1 MHLIQCYTPNLRLPP
16 QTFVHDKT
24 MTYADAI
31 RYTKESASNTV
42 GQELSDK
49 YAAITEELL
58 SELSP
63 LLDLV
68 ESELSRLGA
77 QMDRA
82 RRRLTRMY
90 RTNNLY
96 SKDIG
101 DYVLKVM

>member
-1 MHLIQCYTPNLRLPP
+1 MPSAQCCTPNLRLPV
-16 QTFVHDKT
+16 QTYVHDKT
-24 MTYADAI
+24 MTYTDAI
-31 RYTKESASNTV
+31 RHSVESASSEV

-58 SELSP
+58 SELTP

-68 ESELSRLGA
+68 ESELSRLGT

-82 RRRLTRMY
+82 RKRLTRMY
-90 RTNNLY
+90 RTNDLY
-96 SKDIG
+96 SKDIR